1 MTLVRRDIAKM
12 IATGVEQGVAADW
25 ASYHGTFRD
34 IMGRLPRVPTS
45 EVLEPI
51 VAELA
56 SLAAAIVNVLEQD
69 LDPIE
74 PGLPNPPGRSE
85 SAFSP

>member
-1 MTLVRRDIAKM
+1 MTLVPRDIAR
-12 IATGVEQGVAADW
+12 
-25 ASYHGTFRD
+25 TFRD
-34 IMGRLPRVPTS
+34 IMARLPRVPTS

-74 PGLPNPPGRSE
+74 PGPPNRPADQTQNSAQERPDLSE
-85 SAFSP
+85 PD